1 MNIPFLDLKRTH
13 NYLYKEI
20 SAAVSRVHNSGEYI
34 LGNEVEKFE
43 RNYAN
48 YCHAKFCLGVANGL
62 DALKLSLLALGVG
75 KGDQVI
81 VPAHTFIAT
90 WLAVSHVG
98 AIPIPIEPDPSNY
111 NIDPS
116 LIEKKINKKTK
127 AIIIVHLYG
136 LPADINSIRKIAKK
150 YKLHVI
156 EDAAQAHGAKYK
168 DKKIGA
174 HSDIVAWSFYPG
186 KNLGA
191 LGDGGAITTNSKKL
205 FEIIKTLRNYGSK
218 EKYVNNFI
226 GYNSRLDS
234 IQAAILSVKLAY
246 LDEFNHSRKKIAAQ
260 YIAALKD
267 YCQFLPTTN
276 QDYESVWHLFVI
288 RHQYRNQLRLELE
301 KQGITTLIHYP
312 VPPHLQK
319 AYRHLDIK
327 KGQLPITEKISQDC
341 LSLPIDPLMNQKEID
356 YVIKKTIRSLLL
368 IN

>member
-1 MNIPFLDLKRTH
+1 VKVRYSYLKQQFSNCDDLWKKLKIFVLSEDFT
-13 NYLYKEI
+13 LGKELKI
-20 SAAVSRVHNSGEYI
+20 FEKNFSKLIGTKYAVGVNSGT
-34 LGNEVEKFE
+34 
-43 RNYAN
+43 
-48 YCHAKFCLGVANGL
+48 
-62 DALKLSLLALGVG
+62 DAIKLSLKALGVRS
-75 KGDQVI
+75 GDEVI
-81 VPAHTFIAT
+81 TAANTFVAT
-90 WLAVSHVG
+90 VG
-98 AIPIPIEPDPSNY
+98 AITEIGAIPVFVDCDDTFCINVD
-111 NIDPS
+111 
-116 LIEKKINKKTK
+116 LVEKKINKKTK

-150 YKLHVI
+150 YKLHVV

-205 FEIIKTLRNYGSK
+205 FEIIKALRNYGSK
-218 EKYVNNFI
+218 EKYINNLI

-246 LDEFNHSRKKIAAQ
+246 LDKFNYLRKKIAEQ
-260 YIAALKD
+260 YIAAFKD
-267 YCQFLPTTN
+267 YCQFLPITN

-301 KQGITTLIHYP
+301 KQGISTLIHYP
-312 VPPHLQK
+312 VPPHMQK

-341 LSLPIDPLMNQKEID
+341 LSLPMDPLMNQKEID
-356 YVIKKTIRSLLL
+356 YVIKKTIRSLKLT
-368 IN
+368 N

>member
-1 MNIPFLDLKRTH
+1 MKIPFLDLKRTH
-13 NYLYKEI
+13 NYLNKEI
-20 SAAVSRVHNSGEYI
+20 SAALSRVHKSGEYI

-48 YCHAKFCLGVANGL
+48 YCNAKFCLGVANGL

-98 AIPIPIEPDPSNY
+98 AIPIPIEPDPSSY

-150 YKLHVI
+150 NKLYVV

-205 FEIIKTLRNYGSK
+205 FEIIKALRNYGSK
-218 EKYVNNFI
+218 EKYINNNI

-246 LDEFNHSRKKIAAQ
+246 LDELNNLRKKIAAQ

-267 YCQFLPTTN
+267 YCKFLPTTN
-276 QDYESVWHLFVI
+276 QDYEPVWHLFVI
-288 RHQYRNQLRLELE
+288 RHQHRNQLRLELD

-319 AYRHLDIK
+319 AYRHLGIK

-356 YVIKKTIRSLLL
+356 YVINKTIRSLLL

>member
-1 MNIPFLDLKRTH
+1 MKIPFLDLKRTH
-13 NYLYKEI
+13 KYLNKEI

-150 YKLHVI
+150 YKLRVI
-156 EDAAQAHGAKYK
+156 EDAAQAHGTKYK

-191 LGDGGAITTNSKKL
+191 LGDGGAITTNSKKI

-260 YIAALKD
+260 YIDALKD

-276 QDYESVWHLFVI
+276 KDYESVWHLFVI

-327 KGQLPITEKISQDC
+327 KGQLPITEKICQEC

-356 YVIKKTIRSLLL
+356 YVIKKTIRSLKL

>member
-1 MNIPFLDLKRTH
+1 MKIPFLDLKRTH
-13 NYLYKEI
+13 NYLNKEI
-20 SAAVSRVHNSGEYI
+20 SAAVSRVHKSGEYI

-48 YCHAKFCLGVANGL
+48 YCNAKFCLGVANGL

-98 AIPIPIEPDPSNY
+98 ATPIPIEPDPSSY

-150 YKLHVI
+150 YKLHVV

-205 FEIIKTLRNYGSK
+205 FEIIKALRNYGSK
-218 EKYVNNFI
+218 EKYINNLI

-260 YIAALKD
+260 YIAALED
-267 YCQFLPTTN
+267 YCQFLPTTYKH
-276 QDYESVWHLFVI
+276 YEHIWHLFVI

-327 KGQLPITEKISQDC
+327 KGQLPITEKICQEC

-356 YVIKKTIRSLLL
+356 YVIKKTIRSLML